1 MQITIRGQS
10 HEFNEIADTQIMPLA
25 RIFGAKEAPDEGTP
39 AYEKWKIETT
49 NVFMEPPNQ
58 AAVAYFLVSIL
69 PGIDPAI
76 ARYRIKRFDEGYSEI
91 DFYLAI
97 NADEL
102 LQIIDMITPLLN
114 ARAKLLNARTK
125 LLKDKDAKVKAK
137 GFAKPPESTQ
147 KSDEPEITEEAT
159 EIENLKARL
168 RELES
173 APA

>member
-97 NADEL
+97 NVDEL
-102 LQIIDMITPLLN
+102 LQIIEMITPLLN
-114 ARAKLLNARTK
+114 ARTKTLTEKGAKATPGPTPERDEASEQLQIEEL
-125 LLKDKDAKVKAK
+125 KAK
-137 GFAKPPESTQ
+137 
-147 KSDEPEITEEAT
+147 I
-159 EIENLKARL
+159 
-168 RELES
+168 RELE
-173 APA
+173 AATA

>member
-10 HEFNEIADTQIMPLA
+10 HKFNEIADTQIMPLA
-25 RIFGAKEAPDEGTP
+25 RIFGAKDAPEGGTP
-39 AYEKWKIETT
+39 AYEKWKLETT

-97 NADEL
+97 NVDEL
-102 LQIIDMITPLLN
+102 LQIIEMITPFLN
-114 ARAKLLNARTK
+114 ARAKLLK
-125 LLKDKDAKVKAK
+125 EKDAKVKAK
-137 GFAKPPESTQ
+137 GFAKPPELTQ

-168 RELES
+168 RELEA